1 MRIED
6 EDLRA
11 IYDVSRDLLTG
22 TIRRTKDGM
31 VELIDYTVHDWSKL
45 ASFAFYYILFSNAA
59 RLVLVKNLNPK
70 VKFFRV
76 NETIDQTLLSDI
88 KFTKYGQTPYV
99 FRNPKVCLQT

>member
-1 MRIED
+1 MRIDD

-59 RLVLVKNLNPK
+59 RLVLIKNLT
-70 VKFFRV
+70 R
-76 NETIDQTLLSDI
+76 Q
-88 KFTKYGQTPYV
+88 
-99 FRNPKVCLQT
+99 